1 MFSVRL
7 LRLALLSLLALML
20 VPAAAVKAAPK
31 MPVGFYD
38 DPSFRWAQ
46 EKVIPQNLLS
56 AKKAHSSLIHALAD
70 WRLIAPT
77 KPKNPLNGDDPA
89 YNLSDLDTLVQTA
102 PRYNQQVFI
111 TISGCPGW
119 ANGGKSNNHPPKNL
133 NDLTKFAHMLA
144 ARYNG
149 RQIGFGAVTR
159 WAVWNEPNLGLFL
172 TPQFR
177 NGKIVSPKTY
187 VKLYKAAYKGIKA
200 GNPRAL
206 VAAGETSNRGRNV
219 PSSILSDSVAP
230 ATFARGVALADPKL
244 KFDAWSTHPYPSEYR
259 LGPNQKVSYPN
270 VGLSNITKLGDS
282 LKQWF
287 HRRVP
292 IWITEWAEQTKPEC
306 TARCA
311 VGGGISHAQQ
321 ARDARSALQ
330 LAQENPY
337 VEMFV
342 WFVFRDSTSKTWFSG
357 LLAKSGA
364 KKPAYSTFAATAARI
379 DGQTQ
384 IVNPR
389 ARTFTVKVDVPFL
402 AYHDFPGT
410 LVGVTYKVYQGKAVA
425 AIGQPRSIIAADQTV
440 SFKVKFKPAKGATYL
455 MTVDVNDRHGQHSKR
470 TVALVT
476 PTAVTTPAKASA
488 AKK

>member
-7 LRLALLSLLALML
+7 LRLALLSLLALLL

-31 MPVGFYD
+31 MPIGFYD
-38 DPSFRWAQ
+38 DASFRWAQ
-46 EKVIPQNLLS
+46 EKVIPQNLAA
-56 AKKAHSSLIHALAD
+56 AKQAHSSLIHALAD
-70 WRLIAPT
+70 WRQIAPT
-77 KPKNPLNGDDPA
+77 RPKNPLNGDDPA
-89 YNLSDLDTLVQTA
+89 YNLSDLDALVQTA

-119 ANGGKSNNHPPKNL
+119 ANGGQTNNHPPRNL
-133 NDLTKFAHMLA
+133 NDLTQFAHMLA

-159 WAVWNEPNLGLFL
+159 WAVWNEPNLALFL

-177 NGKIVSPKTY
+177 GGKIVSPRTY
-187 VKLYKAAYKGIKA
+187 VKLYMAAYKGIKA

-206 VAAGETSNRGRNV
+206 VAAGETSNRGRNF
-219 PSSILSDSVAP
+219 PSGGISDSVAP
-230 ATFARGVALADPKL
+230 ATFARMVAQANPRLP
-244 KFDAWSTHPYPSEYR
+244 FDAWSTHPYPSEYR
-259 LGPNQKVSYPN
+259 LGPNQRVSYPN
-270 VGLSNITKLGDS
+270 VGLTNISKLGDS
-282 LKQWF
+282 LRQWF

-292 IWITEWAEQTKPEC
+292 IWITEWAEQTAPEC
-306 TARCA
+306 SVRCA

-330 LAQENPY
+330 LAQANPY

-342 WFVFRDSTSKTWFSG
+342 WFVLRDSTSRTWFSG
-357 LLAKSGA
+357 LISKSGA
-364 KKPAYSTFAATAARI
+364 KKPAFSAFAATAKTI

-384 IVNPR
+384 FVNPHSR
-389 ARTFTVKVDVPFL
+389 SFTVKVDVPFL
-402 AYHDFPGT
+402 TYHDFPGT
-410 LVGVTYKVYQGKAVA
+410 IVGITYRIYQGKAVA

-440 SFKVKFKPAKGATYL
+440 SFKAKFKPAKGASYL

-470 TVALVT
+470 TIALV
-476 PTAVTTPAKASA
+476 SSS
-488 AKK
+488 

>member
-7 LRLALLSLLALML
+7 LRLALLSLLGLML

-31 MPVGFYD
+31 MPIGFYD
-38 DPSFRWAQ
+38 DPSFRWAK
-46 EKVIPQNLLS
+46 EKVIPQNLQS

-70 WRLIAPT
+70 WRQIAPT
-77 KPKNPLNGDDPA
+77 RPKNPLDGDDPA
-89 YNLSDLDTLVQTA
+89 YNLSDLDALVQTA

-119 ANGGKSNNHPPKNL
+119 ANGGQTNNHPPKNL
-133 NDLTKFAHMLA
+133 NELTKFAHMLA

-187 VKLYKAAYKGIKA
+187 VKLYMAAYKGIKA

-206 VAAGETSNRGRNV
+206 VAAGETSNRGRNF
-219 PSSILSDSVAP
+219 PSGILSDSVAP
-230 ATFARGVALADPKL
+230 ATFARGVALANPKL

-259 LGPNQKVSYPN
+259 LGPNQRVAYPN
-270 VGLSNITKLGDS
+270 VGMTNISKLGDS
-282 LKQWF
+282 LRQWF

-292 IWITEWAEQTKPEC
+292 IWITEWGEQTKPEC
-306 TARCA
+306 SIRCA

-321 ARDARSALQ
+321 ARDARTALQ
-330 LAQENPY
+330 LAQANPY

-342 WFVFRDSTSKTWFSG
+342 WFILRDSTNKTWFSG
-357 LLAKSGA
+357 LLSKAGA
-364 KKPAYSTFAATAARI
+364 KKPAYSAFAATAARI

-384 IVNPR
+384 IVNPHSR
-389 ARTFTVKVDVPFL
+389 SFTVKVDVPFL

-410 LVGVTYKVYQGKAVA
+410 LVGVTYKIYQGKAVA

-470 TVALVT
+470 TVALV
-476 PTAVTTPAKASA
+476 SSS
-488 AKK
+488 